1 MASRACPL
9 CCADRVASDAAFVA
23 KLYDKL
29 IDAGLKVWWDKKC
42 LKGGQR
48 WEEGFVDGMLD
59 SAMIVPV
66 LSAQM
71 LAGFENLS
79 PQSACDNVLLEHTM
93 MQELEQ
99 RGEIKGIFPVMVGEM
114 KADGRYA
121 NFFEAKAAI
130 TLPPVQVA
138 AVSEKL
144 RSHLGRA
151 KKGAPRSAAALSAT
165 VPQVLDG
172 LLEYQGELMAGD
184 ADVDLENVVKA
195 VVSTIEGL
203 RAGKAPQRRKASSR
217 RLWRKA
223 GLPAVLASSAGSSS
237 SPASTPGPSP
247 PLTVNV
253 QRSSTPDSSRHTSL
267 ASSPGRNVPS
277 ASSSAASSASGS
289 SRRSGPRRLFC
300 RSSAEDSDRSSQAAA
315 ANGSS
320 ARRPNQQLPHNMQP
334 VVGRDGSTR
343 PGTPQG
349 RSPKSSKRRSGDS
362 SPSQAQQIVFQSGQT
377 RRNFQMG
384 AAGSSLPDYQP
395 ERPRNAIMS
404 TQL

>member
-1 MASRACPL
+1 MICAA
-9 CCADRVASDAAFVA
+9 CADRVASDAELVG

-29 IDAGLKVWWDKKC
+29 TAAGLKVWWDKKC
-42 LKGGQR
+42 LKGGQK
-48 WEEGFVDGMLD
+48 WEDGFVNGMLD

-66 LSAQM
+66 LSAKA
-71 LAGFENLS
+71 LAAFEKLTPGS
-79 PQSACDNVLLEHTM
+79 KCDNVLLEHIM
-93 MQELEQ
+93 MLELVL
-99 RGEIKGIFPVMVGEM
+99 RGETKGIFPVMVGEHM
-114 KADGRYA
+114 ADGTYA
-121 NFFEAKAAI
+121 SFFACMAAI
-130 TLPPVQVA
+130 TLPKVQVS
-138 AVSEKL
+138 AVIDKL
-144 RSHLGRA
+144 IYHLRRA
-151 KKGAPRSAAALSAT
+151 KKGVPQSRAALSAT
-165 VPQVLDG
+165 VLQVLDG

-195 VVSTIEGL
+195 VVSTIEDL

-237 SPASTPGPSP
+237 SPASAPGPSTP

-253 QRSSTPDSSRHTSL
+253 QRSTAPDSSRRTSL

-277 ASSSAASSASGS
+277 ASSGAASSASGS

-300 RSSAEDSDRSSQAAA
+300 RSSAKGSDRSSQAAA

-334 VVGRDGSTR
+334 MVRRDGSTR

-349 RSPKSSKRRSGDS
+349 RSPKSSKRRSGGD
-362 SPSQAQQIVFQSGQT
+362 SPSQGQQIVFQSGQT

-395 ERPRNAIMS
+395 ERPRNAIIAMMS
-404 TQL
+404 AQI